1 MCPGISSSKP
11 QTNRKEAPK
20 SHPPTHHPPQARDRP
35 EGPRR
40 ADGHKALARDRHT
53 WSPHSSSS
61 TVVLY
66 NSSRADQNLVL
77 ALTPAL
83 DMASCALSPALVHNL
98 AIRRSLTLTPA
109 APHQTPTSTSGHR
122 RSPQAPMRRRGA
134 PQAATAEP
142 APHIRRPRFSEIF
155 RDSQR
160 FSKKPPKTNGEISRK
175 TFRAA
180 ARIARQKNS
189 QRFSRR
195 VISTAA
201 WIGSLISVH
210 FFGFQRFSEIFRDS
224 QRFQKI

>member
-1 MCPGISSSKP
+1 
-11 QTNRKEAPK
+11 
-20 SHPPTHHPPQARDRP
+20 
-35 EGPRR
+35 
-40 ADGHKALARDRHT
+40 
-53 WSPHSSSS
+53 
-61 TVVLY
+61 
-66 NSSRADQNLVL
+66 
-77 ALTPAL
+77 
-83 DMASCALSPALVHNL
+83 MASCALSPALVHNP

-109 APHQTPTSTSGHR
+109 APHQTPTSTSGPR

-142 APHIRRPRFSEIF
+142 APHIRRLRFSEIF

-210 FFGFQRFSEIFRDS
+210 FFGFQRFSEIFRDF
-224 QRFQKI
+224 QRFSEISKKSEKAKFRPPIFVFLAPRGFSPQPRAPPSPPQPPAPPGSRSQP